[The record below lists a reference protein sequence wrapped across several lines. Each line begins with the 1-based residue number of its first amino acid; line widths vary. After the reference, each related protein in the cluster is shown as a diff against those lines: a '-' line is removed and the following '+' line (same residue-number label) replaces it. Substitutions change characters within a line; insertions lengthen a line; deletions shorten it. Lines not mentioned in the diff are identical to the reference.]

1 MFDVS
6 HPIIFLCLLVSFIS
20 TLLVLPKWI
29 KRAHG
34 AGLEGTDLHKP
45 SKPKIAE
52 MGGLI
57 VVFGLIFSVLLYIA
71 IDTFYLK
78 HSVTE
83 TFLNRDLQLMA
94 ALLTIVIITIIGIVD
109 DILGW
114 KIGLRQWQKPLLVAL
129 ASVPMMVINAGHST
143 MALPVIGKVNIGIIY
158 PLLIIP
164 IAISGAANGFNML
177 AGFNGLEAGM
187 GIIILSALGYM
198 AWATD
203 FGWVAVLAF
212 CMVMALLAF
221 YVYNRYPARVFPGD
235 TLTYAVGGLIAI
247 VAILGNLEK
256 FALILFV
263 PYFIE
268 FFLKLRGKFRKES
281 FAKLNEDGTLL
292 VPHDKF
298 YGIEHVTIALLRKV
312 KNRVTE
318 KSVVY
323 TIFLFQIIVTIIAL
337 ALTG

>member
-1 MFDVS
+1 MFDIS
-6 HPIIFLCLLVSFIS
+6 HPVILLCLLVSFIS

-29 KRAHG
+29 KRAHS
-34 AGLEGTDLHKP
+34 AGLEGADVHKAH
-45 SKPKIAE
+45 KPKIAE

-57 VVFGLIFSVLLYIA
+57 VVLGLLFSVLLYIA

-78 HSVTE
+78 HSIIE

-94 ALLTIVIITIIGIVD
+94 ALLTIVIITIIGMVD

-143 MALPVIGKVNIGIIY
+143 MTLPIIGKVSMGILY
-158 PLLIIP
+158 PLIIIP

-177 AGFNGLEAGM
+177 AGYNGLEAGM

-203 FGWVAVLAF
+203 FGWVAVLAL

-221 YVYNRYPARVFPGD
+221 YIYNRHPARVFPGD
-235 TLTYAVGGLIAI
+235 TLTYTVGGLIAI

-256 FALILFV
+256 FALILFI

-281 FAKLNEDGTLL
+281 FAKLNEDGTLS
-292 VPHDKF
+292 VPHDKL
-298 YGIEHVTIALLRKV
+298 YGIEHVAIALLKKV

-323 TIFLFQIIVTIIAL
+323 TIFLFQIIITIIAL